1 MSSRQLVW
9 TDPTL
14 QELSTLFVP
23 AADELDSAG
32 KNLGAGTSFESRL
45 VRKISAGR
53 PQQGVFVAT
62 PNGLL
67 LSGSHEAIHDP
78 RKVEE
83 HMRQGLEKWA
93 TLSSADRLM
102 SKAEFATAVAEL
114 AVAEGKS
121 RYPHD
126 GLVLSSICRD
136 LPRSSTPD
144 NLPDRNAYNLD
155 YAWFRKDEARAFVPA
170 QPIKGAT
177 HEVPRDIVERLA
189 CFHFVD
195 LVRGH
200 TTSYPKEAVERAELS
215 AEVIDVKG
223 DLVSL
228 HFRGRTRTSE
238 AQVDA
243 KSNAKGPGISEPQTR
258 GVDAKLE
265 GQAVFDLKAE
275 KFVSFEL
282 VAVCSRWGVNPSR
295 RMHGRDFGP
304 APMGVVLELAG
315 ASAAEQVPPQF
326 VKSYGWK
333 TLDFTIPEVKDVSPD
348 FFLRNL
354 TIEN

>member
-32 KNLGAGTSFESRL
+32 KNLGAGTSLESRL

-121 RYPHD
+121 GYPHD

-136 LPRSSTPD
+136 LPRSATPD
-144 NLPDRNAYNLD
+144 NLPDRNAYNQD
-155 YAWFRKDEARAFVPA
+155 YVWFRIDEARAFVPA
-170 QPIKGAT
+170 EPIKGAT

-228 HFRGRTRTSE
+228 HFKGRTRTSE
-238 AQVDA
+238 VHDGVHIDG
-243 KSNAKGPGISEPQTR
+243 KWNAPGPGIPELQKR
-258 GVDAKLE
+258 GVDAGIE
-265 GQAVFDLKAE
+265 GQAVYNLKTE
-275 KFVSFEL
+275 KFVSFDL
-282 VAVCSRWGVNPSR
+282 VALSSRWGGNAYN
-295 RMHGRDFGP
+295 GRLQHLDFGP
-304 APMGVVLELAG
+304 APMGIVLELAG
-315 ASAAEQVPPQF
+315 KSRAEQVPPLYF
-326 VKSYGWK
+326 GSEGPYRVGGSSYGW
-333 TLDFTIPEVKDVSPD
+333 E
-348 FFLRNL
+348 
-354 TIEN
+354 